1 LKKFAALTRRI
12 AHGRLKL
19 VAALVVVTT
28 LPLLAG
34 MNTPENPDYPK
45 TLRAIADDIASL
57 HNKFPQ
63 LKDFSPESSIKLENM
78 AIDYGYHTHRARHH
92 GGWTAGVPNPDP
104 DGVWFYINFHSPD
117 SIAQIDT
124 QPMTAAEGRCLGD
137 KRVTFLILE
146 GPKSKPLAGEIWSI
160 LNKRGVRPCRER

>member
-12 AHGRLKL
+12 AHSRLKL

-28 LPLLAG
+28 LRLLAG
-34 MNTPENPDYPK
+34 MSTPENPDYPQ

-57 HNKFPQ
+57 RNKFPQ

-92 GGWTAGVPNPDP
+92 GGWTAGVPNPDA

-117 SIAQIDT
+117 SMAQIDT
-124 QPMTAAEGRCLGD
+124 QPTTPHWHCLGG

-146 GPKSKPLAGEIWSI
+146 GGKSKPLAGEIWSI